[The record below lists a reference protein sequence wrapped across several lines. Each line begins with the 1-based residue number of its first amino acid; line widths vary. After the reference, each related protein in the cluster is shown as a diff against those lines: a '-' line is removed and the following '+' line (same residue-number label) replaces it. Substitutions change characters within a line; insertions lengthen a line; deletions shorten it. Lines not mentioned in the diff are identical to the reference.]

1 MDIDD
6 NTLTL
11 NEEKQHYKGS
21 LVVVP
26 TPIGNLG
33 DLSLRQYE
41 ALTESDIVACEDT
54 RKTGKLIELMRQKR
68 LKDKF
73 KREFGASFEDFVDEP
88 PPQQQA
94 SIPDEAADEA
104 GDEGLLER
112 LEKASASIEAMGE
125 PEGPN
130 GQEMLKQQVAAV
142 LRKLEAEVEQN
153 KFMDVVGP
161 EEAREMAL
169 SHLTERD
176 KQFVQEVDQEY
187 YRRVESSDAYYRR
200 KRLILQHLERLQR
213 KVEATAKNFDD
224 FERLRFIMLEK
235 AKQKRS
241 VLRNFV
247 KRETFHEQ
255 QREAKEEASGT
266 AEDDFDLLYGLENQY
281 TKDIKDKVSESKRK
295 KGRGLLLSFFE
306 FNQEKRIPRLIRA
319 MKMGFRVALVSDAGT
334 PTISDPGYK
343 FLKEARK
350 QGLSVE
356 ALPGPCAATTALS
369 ACGFP
374 TERFQFFGYLSKTD
388 TEREEALLEIARSGA
403 TTVLYESPNRLLR
416 TLASIEEVFGPQ
428 HEVFLGVELTKMH
441 ERHIRDEVHRVRQ
454 QVEEETEG
462 SRFKGEVTLIIAP
475 HDNAETRE
483 SER

>member
-1 MDIDD
+1 MRPRRVLTLLRPLSRPFSTQSFKSSIFVDIDD

-54 RKTGKLIELMRQKR
+54 RKTGKLIELIRQKR

-88 PPQQQA
+88 PPELTVDVA
-94 SIPDEAADEA
+94 VEDEA
-104 GDEGLLER
+104 GDEALLER
-112 LEKASASIEAMGE
+112 LMHANESIEAMSQ

-130 GQEMLKQQVAAV
+130 TQELLKQQVAAV
-142 LRKLEAEVEQN
+142 LRKLETEVEQN
-153 KFMDVVGP
+153 KFQDVVSAG
-161 EEAREMAL
+161 EAREMAL

-176 KQFVQEVDQEY
+176 KQFVEEVDQEY
-187 YRRVESSDAYYRR
+187 YRRVESSDAYYKR
-200 KRLILQHLERLQR
+200 KRLILQHLDKLQK

-255 QREAKEEASGT
+255 QREAKETEGT
-266 AEDDFDLLYGLENQY
+266 AEDDFDLLHGLEN
-281 TKDIKDKVSESKRK
+281 
-295 KGRGLLLSFFE
+295 
-306 FNQEKRIPRLIRA
+306 
-319 MKMGFRVALVSDAGT
+319 
-334 PTISDPGYK
+334 
-343 FLKEARK
+343 
-350 QGLSVE
+350 
-356 ALPGPCAATTALS
+356 
-369 ACGFP
+369 
-374 TERFQFFGYLSKTD
+374 
-388 TEREEALLEIARSGA
+388 
-403 TTVLYESPNRLLR
+403 
-416 TLASIEEVFGPQ
+416 
-428 HEVFLGVELTKMH
+428 
-441 ERHIRDEVHRVRQ
+441 
-454 QVEEETEG
+454 
-462 SRFKGEVTLIIAP
+462 
-475 HDNAETRE
+475 
-483 SER
+483 